1 MSDPLWIGPPISFEC
16 TRVAATDPMRQLTE
30 SGLDGSLYDVLR
42 AEGLVPEQGEE
53 WVELGQI
60 SEVEAAVLG
69 RTPGERFLRARRLC
83 RDRRGVFVEHTE
95 SLLDPDRFRLR
106 LKFGGDGVSRAL
118 AAFTGLAIG
127 DALGMPTQSL
137 PREAIQARYGVLTGF
152 EPGPA
157 DQPIAPGMAAGSI
170 TDDTEQA
177 VLVARL
183 LIAGDGHVDAAP
195 AGGRSAGVGRGH
207 APPRLAGPAR
217 AVDQGRGAAR
227 WRRARAWSGPAGSA
241 RPTAPRCESPLSA
254 SRTAADDLPSLVDS
268 VVEASWV
275 THNTGVALS
284 GAAAVAAAVSAGI
297 AGATVAEAT
306 KVAAEAAGL
315 ASGRGNW
322 IAAGDVGTRLAWASE
337 VVEDLPPGEAADTIY
352 RLVGTSVATQESVP
366 AAFAVLAVHP
376 DDPWRACLLAASLGG
391 DCDTIAAIVGAI
403 AGACHGDDAFPDEA
417 VRTIHAVND
426 LPLAGLTAE
435 LLALRG

>member
-1 MSDPLWIGPPISFEC
+1 
-16 TRVAATDPMRQLTE
+16 
-30 SGLDGSLYDVLR
+30 
-42 AEGLVPEQGEE
+42 
-53 WVELGQI
+53 
-60 SEVEAAVLG
+60 
-69 RTPGERFLRARRLC
+69 
-83 RDRRGVFVEHTE
+83 
-95 SLLDPDRFRLR
+95 
-106 LKFGGDGVSRAL
+106 
-118 AAFTGLAIG
+118 
-127 DALGMPTQSL
+127 MPTQSM

-177 VLVARL
+177 VLLARL
-183 LIAGDGHVDAAP
+183 LIAGDGRVDP
-195 AGGRSAGVGRGH
+195 R
-207 APPRLAGPAR
+207 RLAADLLAWEEDMRRRGSLDLLGPSTKA
-217 AVDQGRGAAR
+217 AVSAVAAGESLEKAGRFGTTNGAAMR
-227 WRRARAWSGPAGSA
+227 ITPVGIAY
-241 RPTAPRCESPLSA
+241 PT
-254 SRTAADDLPSLVDS
+254 DDLQSLVDS

-297 AGATVAEAT
+297 AGADVREAT
-306 KVAAEAAGL
+306 KVAAEAARL
-315 ASGRGNW
+315 AVGRGNW

-337 VVEDLPPGEAADTIY
+337 LVEGMAPGEAADLIY

-391 DCDTIAAIVGAI
+391 DCDTIAAMAGAI
-403 AGACHGDDAFPDEA
+403 AGACHGEDAFPGEA